1 MGFQEL
7 LGVNPFDAA
16 FTLLNT
22 IVLFLVLKKFLFKPV
37 EKVMEQCQAEVD
49 NIYGE
54 AESAKADAEAYK
66 AAYDEKLARRHMRR
80 PAMAPYG
87 RDIWNCLL
95 MRTAVP

>member
-37 EKVMEQCQAEVD
+37 ENVMEQRQAEVD
-49 NIYGE
+49 SIYGE
-54 AESAKADAEAYK
+54 AETAKAEGCIQRK
-66 AAYDEKLARRHMRR
+66 ACPCKRRGCGHYQGCSGESGPTR
-80 PAMAPYG
+80 
-87 RDIWNCLL
+87 
-95 MRTAVP
+95 